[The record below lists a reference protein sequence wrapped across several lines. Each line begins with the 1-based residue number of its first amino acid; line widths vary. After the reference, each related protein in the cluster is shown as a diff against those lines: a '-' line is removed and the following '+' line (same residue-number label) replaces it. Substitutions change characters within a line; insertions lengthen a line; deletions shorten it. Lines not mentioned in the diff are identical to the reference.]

1 VTDYLKALVPS
12 GFPLK
17 DNMTV
22 LIRDMNFYNNLTS
35 AIRSTTRETMHD
47 YLQYQIIAA
56 YAGRLHRN
64 FSEPLRQ
71 FDNRQTGQSPN
82 VTTARWRACINEIDQ
97 RLPHAISALFV
108 QKFFSPAYREL
119 GFDMIAELKQL
130 FIDRL
135 DGFDW
140 MTNETR
146 QATARK
152 GKPAEPD
159 LMLAERLNDNSGQ
172 YKTKDW
178 IPSFAT
184 KCFKPSR
191 GQ

>member
-1 VTDYLKALVPS
+1 MESMLSDISTSDYLRALVPQD
-12 GFPLK
+12 FPIT
-17 DNMTV
+17 DNMTL
-22 LIRDMNFYNNLTS
+22 LIRDMNFYDKLTS
-35 AIRSTTRETMHD
+35 TIRSTTRETMHD

-64 FSEPLRQ
+64 FSAPLRQ
-71 FDNRQTGQSPN
+71 FENRQTGQNPN

-108 QKFFSPAYREL
+108 QRLFTPTYREM
-119 GFDMIAELKQL
+119 GFQMIAELKQL

-146 QATARK
+146 SATARK
-152 GKPAEPD
+152 GRFEVPRFVPIPHVPTV
-159 LMLAERLNDNSGQ
+159 NSG
-172 YKTKDW
+172 KH
-178 IPSFAT
+178 
-184 KCFKPSR
+184 
-191 GQ
+191 